1 MRQPQP
7 EVVFG
12 GTFDPVHKGHL
23 AIARALVQQL
33 KVTVRFVPV
42 FKPGHRQPC
51 EVSPDHRMAMLTL
64 ALEGEEG
71 MLIDAYEF
79 SLGETVPT
87 SQLLRHLRSQ
97 LSSVTPLFFVL
108 GEDAFVDLPNWVES
122 DQILEMANLIVIPR
136 KIEKIEE
143 SILSEIPY
151 LTAIEDN
158 MVPSGRVFQLS
169 FPKVET
175 SATSIRAQLAAGGR
189 SSALPQSV
197 GDYIE
202 RQGLYRI
209 LEKTE
214 CVTFES

>member
-12 GTFDPVHKGHL
+12 GTFDPIHQGHL
-23 AIARALVQQL
+23 AIAKALVQQL
-33 KVTVRFVPV
+33 KVSVRFVPV

-51 EVSPDHRMAMLTL
+51 GVSPDHRMAMLTL

-79 SLGETVPT
+79 RLGETVPT
-87 SQLLRHLRSQ
+87 SHLLRHLRSQ
-97 LSSVTPLFFVL
+97 MSSVTPLFFVL
-108 GEDAFVDLPNWVES
+108 GEDAFADLPNWVAS
-122 DQILEMANLIVIPR
+122 GQILELANLIVIPR
-136 KIEKIEE
+136 NIEKAQG
-143 SILSEIPY
+143 SILSEIPH
-151 LTAIEDN
+151 LTAIDGN
-158 MVPSGRVFQLS
+158 MAASGRVFQLS

-189 SSALPQSV
+189 SSALSQSV

-202 RQGLYRI
+202 RLGLYRTP
-209 LEKTE
+209 EKTE
-214 CVTFES
+214 

>member
-12 GTFDPVHKGHL
+12 GTFDPIHNGHL

-79 SLGETVPT
+79 SLGKTVPT

-108 GEDAFVDLPNWVES
+108 GEDAFADLPNWVES

-136 KIEKIEE
+136 TIEKIEG
-143 SILSEIPY
+143 SILSEIPH

-158 MVPSGRVFQLS
+158 MVASGRVFQLS
-169 FPKVET
+169 FLKVET

-202 RQGLYRI
+202 RQGLYRTP
-209 LEKTE
+209 EKTE